1 MTDDE
6 YVRLSVLIDADL
18 VLETPP
24 GERVDAVLR
33 ELEPIVRE
41 MVSAIEQES
50 LDSRVKVH

>member
-1 MTDDE
+1 MDDE

-24 GERVDAVLR
+24 EERVDAVLR

-41 MVSAIEQES
+41 LVRAIEQES
-50 LDSRVKVH
+50 LDSRVKIH

>member
-1 MTDDE
+1 MDDE

-24 GERVDAVLR
+24 GKRVDAVLR